1 MGTSR
6 EPGDL
11 AMPQYP
17 VPDRSDFTPD
27 QFLND
32 DSLPEGD
39 INATSG
45 TLPDGRPYV
54 LEGWFTEGMTLVTYF
69 FSVRDLEEASPEQLL
84 ALLHPELE
92 AAAVPEG
99 FRRLNEEGVNKILDA
114 SGNEVYS
121 LTFVVGMPE

>member
-1 MGTSR
+1 
-6 EPGDL
+6 
-11 AMPQYP
+11 MPRYP
-17 VPDRSDFTPD
+17 VPDRSDFTPN
-27 QFLND
+27 QFLDD

-69 FSVRDLEEASPEQLL
+69 FSVLDLEEASPDQLL
-84 ALLHPELE
+84 ALLRSELE
-92 AAAVPEG
+92 AAAVPEE
-99 FRRLNEEGVNKILDA
+99 FRRLTHNDMRKILDA

-121 LTFVVGMPE
+121 LTFVVGMPS